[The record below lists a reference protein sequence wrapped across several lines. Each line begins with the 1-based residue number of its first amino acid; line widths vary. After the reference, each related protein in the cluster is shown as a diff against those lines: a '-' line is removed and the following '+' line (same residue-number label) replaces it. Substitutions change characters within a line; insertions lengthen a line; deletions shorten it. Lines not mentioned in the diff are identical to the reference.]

1 MKQYN
6 ITPEQEEFIERAY
19 SLINS
24 AKFPSFSKVTDTYNE
39 VFGTRLKQTS
49 CGSCIRSRILDL
61 KKALDKSKT
70 TSIHNFTKMENE
82 LNLSLSP
89 KTAPLT
95 VSESTRNGNDNGE
108 VKKSQDIHETIKEV
122 DGENS

>member
-6 ITPEQEEFIERAY
+6 ITPEQAEFIEKAY

-24 AKFPSFSKVTDTYNE
+24 AKYPSFSKVTDTYNE

-70 TSIHNFTKMENE
+70 TSIHSLQTNEMENE

-89 KTAPLT
+89 NGSNIGCRVDT
-95 VSESTRNGNDNGE
+95 NGNDGITTSSNQDIRE
-108 VKKSQDIHETIKEV
+108 VKS
-122 DGENS
+122 DGETA